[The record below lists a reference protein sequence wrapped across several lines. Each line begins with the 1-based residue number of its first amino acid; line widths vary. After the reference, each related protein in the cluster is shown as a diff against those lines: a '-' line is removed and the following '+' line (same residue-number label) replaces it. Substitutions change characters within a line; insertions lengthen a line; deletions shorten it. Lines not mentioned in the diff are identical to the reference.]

1 VTAAL
6 ALLGYAVTAGCL
18 APSLLGPL
26 TRRGASVRPGLAAW
40 LSAMASVSVSAALAA
55 ALAVKAAEADW
66 PALTRLVC
74 QQVAGT
80 ACSPQIYRN
89 GLYSAGVAVLAVAS
103 TLLVLAALWRYGRRT
118 RRAVAS
124 TRRHARAALLAGRQ
138 LAGADGESAGAGAVV
153 LDDPRPVA
161 YCVAGRPAAIVV
173 TSGALAVLDQPQ
185 LAAVLAHERAHL
197 AGRHHLLATL
207 TRGLAAVFPGVPLFA
222 SGAVEVARLAELA
235 ADDAASRS
243 VGRPALVAALL
254 AIATGNAVP
263 GAAAPVTGPVTGPVT
278 AQVTAPL
285 PRGALAASGHAVP
298 ARVERLLDP
307 PGPSAVALFGLA
319 LALASAAFLLVPA
332 LLLTAAV

>member
-6 ALLGYAVTAGCL
+6 ALLGYAITAGCF
-18 APSLLGPL
+18 APALLVPL

-40 LSAMASVSVSAALAA
+40 LSAMASVPVSAALGA
-55 ALAVKAAEADW
+55 ALTVKAAGADW

-80 ACSPQIYRN
+80 ACSPQVYRS
-89 GLYSAGVAVLAVAS
+89 GLYSAGVAVLAAAS
-103 TLLVLAALWRYGRRT
+103 TLVVAAALWRYGRRT
-118 RRAVAS
+118 QRAVAS
-124 TRRHARAALLAGRQ
+124 TRLHARAALLAGRE
-138 LAGADGESAGAGAVV
+138 LDGAGAVV

-161 YCVAGRPAAIVV
+161 YCVAGRPAAIVI
-173 TSGALAVLDQPQ
+173 TSGALAVLDKPQ

-222 SGAVEVARLAELA
+222 RGSVEVGHLAELA
-235 ADDAASRS
+235 ADDAAARS

-254 AIATGNAVP
+254 AIATGTAVP
-263 GAAAPVTGPVTGPVT
+263 AAAPVTRAVPP
-278 AQVTAPL
+278 
-285 PRGALAASGHAVP
+285 GALAASGHAVP

-307 PGPSAVALFGLA
+307 PGPAAAAMFGLA
-319 LALASAAFLLVPA
+319 LALASAAFILVPG
-332 LLLTAAV
+332 LLAAAA

>member
-6 ALLGYAVTAGCL
+6 ALLAYSITAGCFAPALL
-18 APSLLGPL
+18 APL

-40 LSAMASVSVSAALAA
+40 LSAMASVPVSAALGA
-55 ALAVKAAEADW
+55 ALIVTAAEANW

-80 ACSPQIYRN
+80 ACSPQVYRN
-89 GLYSAGVAVLAVAS
+89 GLYSAGLAVLAAVS
-103 TLLVLAALWRYGRRT
+103 TLVIVTALWRYGRRT
-118 RRAVAS
+118 QRAVAS
-124 TRRHARAALLAGRQ
+124 TRRHARAALLAGRE
-138 LAGADGESAGAGAVV
+138 LAGAGAVI

-173 TSGALAVLDQPQ
+173 TSGALAVLDKPQ

-222 SGAVEVARLAELA
+222 RGSAEVARLAELA
-235 ADDAASRS
+235 ADDAAARS
-243 VGRPALVAALL
+243 AGRPALVAALL
-254 AIATGNAVP
+254 AIATGTAVA
-263 GAAAPVTGPVTGPVT
+263 AAAPVSGAVPP
-278 AQVTAPL
+278 
-285 PRGALAASGHAVP
+285 GALAASGHAVP

-307 PGPSAVALFGLA
+307 PGPAAAAVFGVA
-319 LALASAAFLLVPA
+319 LALASAAFILLPV
-332 LLLTAAV
+332 LLAATA

>member
-6 ALLGYAVTAGCL
+6 ALLGYAVTAGCF
-18 APSLLGPL
+18 APALLVPL

-40 LSAMASVSVSAALAA
+40 LSAMASVPVSAALGA
-55 ALAVKAAEADW
+55 ALTVKAAEADW

-80 ACSPQIYRN
+80 ACSPQVYRS
-89 GLYSAGVAVLAVAS
+89 GLYSAGVAVLAGAS
-103 TLLVLAALWRYGRRT
+103 TLVVAVALWRYGRRT
-118 RRAVAS
+118 QRAVAS
-124 TRRHARAALLAGRQ
+124 TRLHARAALLAGRE
-138 LAGADGESAGAGAVV
+138 LDGAGAVV
-153 LDDPRPVA
+153 LEDPRPVA

-173 TSGALAVLDQPQ
+173 TSGALAVLDKPQ

-222 SGAVEVARLAELA
+222 KGSAEVGRLAELA
-235 ADDAASRS
+235 ADDAAARS

-254 AIATGNAVP
+254 AIATGTAVP
-263 GAAAPVTGPVTGPVT
+263 AAPVTRAVPP
-278 AQVTAPL
+278 
-285 PRGALAASGHAVP
+285 GALAASGHAVP

-307 PGPSAVALFGLA
+307 PGPAAAALFGLA
-319 LALASAAFLLVPA
+319 LALASAAFIVVPA
-332 LLLTAAV
+332 LLAAAA